1 MKTDPRSLEEV
12 AHEFQRIR
20 SQKQGERLRYPKE
33 LWQEVFVLADAH
45 PINEIASALGVS
57 HQYLRKRLN
66 TRPKIAI
73 GFAQVQPLTNSKH
86 SHVEVTI
93 KRLEHPITLR
103 WTGPVKDLPILIGK
117 LFRGGDS

>member
-12 AHEFQRIR
+12 AQEFQRIR
-20 SQKQGERLRYPKE
+20 SQKQGRLRYPKD
-33 LWQEVFVLADAH
+33 LWQEVFVLADAY
-45 PINEIASALGVS
+45 PVNEIASALGIS

-73 GFAQVQPLTNSKH
+73 GFAQVQPLMNSNH

-103 WTGPVKDLPILIGK
+103 WTGPIKDLPVLIGK
-117 LFRGGDS
+117 LFRGGDMS